1 MAGAGKKGLT
11 KATIKKYKMV
21 VDEWFIN
28 DFNGTQAYKKYYP
41 RVKDE
46 TATVNFSKLKEQP
59 EIKEYIKAKQDKISK
74 TVEATHASILSEL
87 LRWATSDI
95 TQTIAISKEEIK
107 DLPPE
112 VRRLINKYKINRYEN
127 YDKDGALLGV
137 TENIELSFVSKERAM
152 EMINKHIGFY
162 EVDNRQKAAT
172 VNITTTNEKHKSL
185 VEDILNGEK

>member
-59 EIKEYIKAKQDKISK
+59 EIKAYIQDKQDKIAK
-74 TVEATHASILSEL
+74 KVEATHESIMSEL

-95 TQTIAISKEEIK
+95 TQTITLTKEEIK
-107 DLPPE
+107 ELPEP
-112 VRRLINKYKINRYEN
+112 VRRLINKYKINRYES
-127 YDKDGALLGV
+127 YKDGSLVGV
-137 TENIELSFVSKERAM
+137 TEVIELSFVSKERAM

-172 VNITTTNEKHKSL
+172 VNITTSSDKHKVL
-185 VEDILNGEK
+185 VQDILNGE

>member
-11 KATIKKYKMV
+11 KETIKKYKMV
-21 VDEWFIN
+21 VDEWFVN

-59 EIKEYIKAKQDKISK
+59 EIKAYIKDKQNKIAKK
-74 TVEATHASILSEL
+74 VEATHESILREL

-95 TQTIAISKEEIK
+95 TQTIALTKEEIK
-107 DLPPE
+107 ELPEP

-127 YDKDGALLGV
+127 YNDKGVLLGV

-152 EMINKHIGFY
+152 EMVNKHIGFY

-172 VNITTTNEKHKSL
+172 VNITTSSDKHKVL
-185 VEDILNGEK
+185 VKDILNGE

>member
-59 EIKEYIKAKQDKISK
+59 EIKAYIKDRRNQINEDSEMTQRDIVKNL
-74 TVEATHASILSEL
+74 EAFANMDVT
-87 LRWATSDI
+87 
-95 TQTIAISKEEIK
+95 
-107 DLPPE
+107 E
-112 VRRLINKYKINRYEN
+112 VCKINNGRLVIRNFDELTPEQRRAITGIKETKYGIEVEFFKKETAYN
-127 YDKDGALLGV
+127 MLSKHKGV
-137 TENIELSFVSKERAM
+137 
-152 EMINKHIGFY
+152 Y
-162 EVDNRQKAAT
+162 EVDNMQKAAT
-172 VNITTTNEKHKSL
+172 VNITTSSDKHKSL
-185 VEDILNGEK
+185 VQDILNGE